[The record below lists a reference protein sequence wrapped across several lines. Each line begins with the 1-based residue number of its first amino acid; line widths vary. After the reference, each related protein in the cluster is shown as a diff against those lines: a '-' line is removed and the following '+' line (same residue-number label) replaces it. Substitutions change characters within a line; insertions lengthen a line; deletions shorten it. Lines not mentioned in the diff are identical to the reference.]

1 MSHSSASSA
10 ACFRTQS
17 PTVRLRHPSPTTL
30 RRPPLEMPSLS
41 SCSLWDG
48 SPTTRRHHPRN
59 IATAPVKKA
68 ASEERRRHR
77 HRAEWVVGCPWKEH
91 GAHRLDAYEGLGSL
105 ALLIRRIA
113 HVKHIITRKLSKDM
127 IESSTAIGMDFAK
140 PRSP

>member
-1 MSHSSASSA
+1 
-10 ACFRTQS
+10 
-17 PTVRLRHPSPTTL
+17 
-30 RRPPLEMPSLS
+30 MPSLS

-48 SPTTRRHHPRN
+48 SPTTGRHHPSN
-59 IATAPVKKA
+59 IATAPLKRLL
-68 ASEERRRHR
+68 SEERRRHR

-105 ALLIRRIA
+105 ALLIRCIA